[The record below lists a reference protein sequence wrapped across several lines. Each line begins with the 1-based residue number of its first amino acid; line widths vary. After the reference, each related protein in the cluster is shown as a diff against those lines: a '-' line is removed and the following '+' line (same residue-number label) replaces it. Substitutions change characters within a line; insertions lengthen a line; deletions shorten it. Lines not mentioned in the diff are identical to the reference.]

1 MPRSVPVGLAVAL
14 LVLAAGCGSS
24 GGRSSSGSK
33 GSEIVLQALVRGP
46 VTAANLDGAAE
57 IMKQR
62 LAKLGV
68 DGEVTHPVMTKR
80 IVVRLDGVS
89 PEAAKAIADTVA
101 SSGRLAFYDVEDS
114 LVPPSRDP
122 SAHPVAFRSL

>member
-1 MPRSVPVGLAVAL
+1 MRTSVPVGLAVAL

-24 GGRSSSGSK
+24 GGQSSSGSK
-33 GSEIVLQALVRGP
+33 GTEIVLQALVRGP

-68 DGEVTHPVMTKR
+68 DGEITHPVLTKR
-80 IVVRLDGVS
+80 IVVRLNGIS
-89 PEAAKAIADTVA
+89 GRAAMTMGDTVA
-101 SSGRLAFYDVEDS
+101 ASGRLAFYDLESS
-114 LVPPSRDP
+114 LVPPSRDR
-122 SAHPVAFRSL
+122 SVHPVV